1 MSRGSKA
8 RRKAIAWDVDSRAWY
23 AFSRG
28 ISGNP
33 YDPHDKRHD
42 LFDTKMRAIES
53 ADRDFEGM
61 CKAHNFDTSTLTR
74 RLHPDPGPVV
84 PIEQLE
90 LL

>member
-8 RRKAIAWDVDSRAWY
+8 RRKAIAWDVDRRAWH
-23 AFSRG
+23 AFSHG
-28 ISGNP
+28 ISDNP
-33 YDPHDKRHD
+33 YDPDDKRYD
-42 LFDTKMRAIES
+42 LFDTKMRTLES
-53 ADRDFEGM
+53 VDRDFEDM
-61 CKAHNFDTSTLTR
+61 CEAHSLDTSTLTR